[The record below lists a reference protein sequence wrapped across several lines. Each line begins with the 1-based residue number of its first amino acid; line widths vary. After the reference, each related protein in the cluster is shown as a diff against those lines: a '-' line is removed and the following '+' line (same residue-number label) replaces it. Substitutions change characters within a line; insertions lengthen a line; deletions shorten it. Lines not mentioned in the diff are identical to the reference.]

1 MKYIVVIIGFLLF
14 LGCQNVEKPVRPE
27 NLIPEEMMADILAEA
42 YIGNAARSNNNRIL
56 RSKGVKLDS
65 ILYKKY
71 DVDSLQ
77 FAASN
82 AYYASNLNG
91 YAQLLEKVEDR
102 LVKQKTI
109 IDTLHKREIA
119 ESKRK
124 RDSIKRHDSIQRADS
139 LGLSPL
145 RTQPV
150 GELVD
155 PVLDEE

>member
-1 MKYIVVIIGFLLF
+1 MKFVIVIIGILVF
-14 LGCQNVEKPVRPE
+14 LGCQNVEKPMLPE
-27 NLIPEEMMADILAEA
+27 NLIPEELMADILAEA

-71 DVDSLQ
+71 DIDSLQ

-91 YAQLLEKVEDR
+91 YAKLLKMVEER
-102 LVKQKTI
+102 LMKQKTV

-119 ESKRK
+119 EVKRK

-139 LGLSPL
+139 LGLAPL
-145 RTQPV
+145 KTQST